1 MPNDINGWARAEADA
16 WASRN
21 VERVL
26 SVYAADCLYE
36 DLPAGK
42 RSQGTAAIRAYLE
55 EAFASIPDLT
65 IELTS
70 WFGDGKRLCC
80 EGLLKGTFSGQ
91 IAGLP
96 PPNGKTFSVRYAH
109 VCELQDGK
117 ATRVTDYYDMVS
129 LLRQLELP

>member
-55 EAFASIPDLT
+55 EAFASIPD
-65 IELTS
+65 
-70 WFGDGKRLCC
+70 D
-80 EGLLKGTFSGQ
+80 
-91 IAGLP
+91 
-96 PPNGKTFSVRYAH
+96 
-109 VCELQDGK
+109 
-117 ATRVTDYYDMVS
+117 
-129 LLRQLELP
+129 